1 MSKKKKKCFRW
12 KDTLRKKVQRGEE
25 SRKKSK
31 IRCPESNGRC
41 MLRKSG
47 SQLGR
52 FVNMGISES
61 IMTWGTTYNTKG
73 AID

>member
-1 MSKKKKKCFRW
+1 MSKKKKNVSDGRTHLEKRC
-12 KDTLRKKVQRGEE
+12 RGEK
-25 SRKKSK
+25 SLGKKSK
-31 IRCPESNGRC
+31 ICCPESNGRF